1 MLRHLKWTLLF
12 LLSLVLV
19 LNGCGGG
26 GSGDTQANGSGV
38 GTGGTGSY
46 TNGPVSGL
54 GSIIVNKVRY
64 DVNTARIQR
73 DDDADGSASRDPA
86 ELQLG
91 MMVEVQ
97 GSGVT
102 PASTAGAT
110 PVATASTVRYGSV
123 LVGPAANVVIKLDGS
138 LASLTVHHQQVK
150 TTAQTVV
157 TRMPTSGDQVEVYGL
172 LDADGVYTA
181 TRVDVLSA
189 APAVYKMVGYV
200 SGVSDRYGYVYVGQS
215 TVQQTIDY
223 RTAIASLPAGVGPT
237 ARIRVWFRPTQVS
250 GAWVATR
257 IVVDQPLVEDMDEAS
272 VEGLVTQLPDASGL
286 MKVDGQLV
294 DVHRLTL
301 TTPLTLGERV
311 RAEGRLQAGVLMA
324 SELAAGSALEQEESG
339 TELHGVI
346 ASGTL
351 TAQTF
356 VVRGVTVAYAAS
368 DVHEGKTLHEGDCV
382 EVHGEGYNSD
392 HQLLATDIEVEDD
405 CH

>member
-1 MLRHLKWTLLF
+1 MLRHLKWTCLCLVS
-12 LLSLVLV
+12 LILVLA
-19 LNGCGGG
+19 GCGGG
-26 GSGDTQANGSGV
+26 SPGDTQANGSGV

-54 GSIIVNKVRY
+54 GSIIVNNVRY
-64 DVNTARIQR
+64 GVDTARIQR
-73 DDDADGSASRDPA
+73 DDDIDGSASRDPA
-86 ELQLG
+86 EVKLG

-110 PVATASTVRYGSV
+110 STATASTVRYGSV
-123 LVGPAANVVIKLDGS
+123 LVGPVANVVTNLDGS
-138 LASLTVHHQQVK
+138 LASMTVHQQQVK

-157 TRMPTSGDQVEVYGL
+157 SRVPTSGEQVEVYGL
-172 LDADGVYTA
+172 LDAAGVYTA

-215 TVQQTIDY
+215 NVQQTIDY
-223 RTAIASLPAGVGPT
+223 RTAIASLPTGVGPT
-237 ARIRVWFRPTQVS
+237 ARIRVWFSPTLVS

-286 MKVDGQLV
+286 MKVDGQV
-294 DVHRLTL
+294 VNVHGLTL

-324 SELAAGSALEQEESG
+324 TELAAGSALEQEDSG
-339 TELHGVI
+339 TELHGQISQV
-346 ASGTL
+346 

-356 VVRGVTVAYAAS
+356 VVRGVTVAYTPS

-392 HQLLATDIEVEDD
+392 HQLMATEIEVEDS
-405 CH
+405 CR

>member
-1 MLRHLKWTLLF
+1 MLRHLKWTCLC
-12 LLSLVLV
+12 LLSLMLV
-19 LNGCGGG
+19 LTGCGGG
-26 GSGDTQANGSGV
+26 SPGDTQANGSGV

-54 GSIIVNKVRY
+54 GSIIVNNVRY
-64 DVNTARIQR
+64 DVDTARIQR
-73 DDDADGSASRDPA
+73 DDDADGSVSRDPA
-86 ELQLG
+86 ELKLG

-138 LASLTVHHQQVK
+138 LDSLTVHQQRVK

-157 TRMPTSGDQVEVYGL
+157 TRMPTSGDHVEVYGL
-172 LDADGVYTA
+172 LDAAGVYTA

-200 SGVSDRYGYVYVGQS
+200 SGVSDRYVYVGQA
-215 TVQQTIDY
+215 TVHQTIDY
-223 RTAIASLPAGVGPT
+223 RTTLGSLPSGVGAS
-237 ARIRVWFRPTQVS
+237 ARIRVWFSPTLVS

-257 IVVDQPLVEDMDEAS
+257 IVVDQPLVEDMEEAS

-311 RAEGRLQAGVLMA
+311 RAEGRLQAGVLIA
-324 SELAAGSALEQEESG
+324 SELAAGSALEQEDSG
-339 TELHGVI
+339 TELHGQISQV
-346 ASGTL
+346 

-356 VVRGVTVAYAAS
+356 VLRGVTVAYTSS
-368 DVHEGKTLHEGDCV
+368 DVHDGKTLHEGDCV

-392 HQLLATDIEVEDD
+392 HQLIATEIEVGDD
-405 CH
+405 CR